1 VATKILDEQKE
12 DTNVIDS
19 NYEKL
24 LTNIEYLPE
33 SDEKVKMIRE
43 YIKNTHAATHANYTL
58 EVFDVYE
65 I

>member
-1 VATKILDEQKE
+1 M
-12 DTNVIDS
+12 IDS

-24 LTNIEYLPE
+24 LTNINYLPE
-33 SDEKVKMIRE
+33 TDEKVKMIRE
-43 YIKNTHAATHANYTL
+43 YIKNTHAATHANYTI